1 MNQNKTVSQW
11 LRTGKEMLAAAGREN
26 PRMDAE
32 LLLEKVTGMNKI
44 QRMTEGQTILRRKSG
59 GRIRRFSG

>member
-11 LRTGKEMLAAAGREN
+11 LRTGKEMLEAAGREN

-32 LLLEKVTGMNKI
+32 LLLEK
-44 QRMTEGQTILRRKSG
+44 
-59 GRIRRFSG
+59 IRHVPESQSQVERLIAPRLIMGNSCRPR